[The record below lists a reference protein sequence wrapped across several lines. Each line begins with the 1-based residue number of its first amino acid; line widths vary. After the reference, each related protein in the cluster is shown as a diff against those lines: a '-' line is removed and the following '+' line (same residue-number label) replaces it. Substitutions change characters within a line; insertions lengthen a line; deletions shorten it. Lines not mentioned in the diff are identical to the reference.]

1 MKIKK
6 LALMLAALIMSVG
19 VYARNFTYS
28 GTISIGDALK
38 VIERQTGYLFV
49 YNPGEI
55 PLGET
60 VTISLKDATINE
72 TLSAVFGGKGV
83 NWEINDKNIILNKVP
98 SSQGKAAEFRMA
110 GVICESDGTPVI
122 GAAIQ
127 TVGKSGGVVTDADG
141 RFTLDKVSDGDMLHV
156 TSLGFVDKDLKA
168 YRTENAK
175 IVLEAESQMMDEL
188 VVIGYGSLARKDVTS
203 SIVSLSGG
211 DLVKS
216 TGAGDLARSLQGK
229 IPGLVIGQEKG
240 VNSSAVMQLRGMASI
255 VAGNSPLI
263 VIDGFPGG
271 DIRSVNPDDIKSI
284 DVLKDASAGAI
295 YGTRAAAGVILITTK
310 SGIDTDGVLDVSY
323 SADLSYKQAYGKP
336 EMLTADEYR
345 EHKVGPDYGSSTD
358 WWDECINRKNFSQ
371 KHNLAINF
379 GTQKAKVYS
388 SFFYEKM
395 DGLALSENRD
405 DFGGRINAAYNM
417 FDGWFE
423 AKVNI
428 DYRQSRR
435 SYSSISFGQALLNNP
450 TRSPYDASSVTG
462 YNVWTDDDEDYN
474 IVADDA
480 LNESGGKD
488 IWFKP
493 EAILKLNI
501 LPVKGLSYQQTV
513 GYSNNRYDGSG
524 YRSMNHRLSLK
535 EALNGRAWFENTSTD
550 MINAEGYFSY
560 DNTLGGKHKISAVL
574 GYSYNQYDGYS
585 TSMAN
590 SDFSVDGIGKWDI
603 GKGSELNEG
612 RASMSSHRD
621 VTERLMAYFG
631 RVNYTFDEKYIVS
644 ATYRREGSSK
654 FGAKNRW
661 GNFWAVSLGW
671 NMKNESWLQDV
682 KWLDELK
689 IRGGYGGTGNNSF
702 SATYSGK
709 FISADEN
716 RWIMPDG
723 KWLYTYGR
731 QENVN
736 EALGWETKGEYNLGL
751 DFSFFNGRLYGRLD
765 GYYRKIKDMLFYVRV
780 PVGIYINS
788 YQWQNVG
795 SMMNRGWEIELGGD
809 IIRGK
814 DFTWSSDINFSH
826 SYSKVLSMDNQGT
839 TWTGGQLPGPN
850 SPGTSMV
857 LTNGS
862 VIGNYYIYEF
872 AGFDKKGNFRLRK
885 QDGTVVTN
893 GASKNPDDRKYIG
906 SFVPKVMIGWSHTF
920 KYRDF
925 DLGINMHSW
934 LGFDVYNTYDMTL
947 GIAGRNGALN
957 VLKDAYGRNE
967 AIKGEKLMCDWYLED
982 GSFLKVDA
990 LTLGYNLSLGKYT
1003 KDFLKKLRVSFTV
1016 GNPFII
1022 TAYRGLDPEV
1032 SITGYS
1038 GGVDNYLDAY
1048 PNYRTWSFGLQL
1060 NF

>member
-1 MKIKK
+1 MKVKK
-6 LALMLAALIMSVG
+6 IALMLAALLMAVG

-28 GTISIGDALK
+28 GTLSISEALK
-38 VIERQTGYLFV
+38 VIEQQTGYLFV
-49 YNPGEI
+49 YNPEEI

-60 VTISLKDATINE
+60 VKLSLKDASINE
-72 TLSAVFGGKGV
+72 TLTAVFNGKGV
-83 NWEINDKNIILNKVP
+83 KWEINDKNIILNKV
-98 SSQGKAAEFRMA
+98 SSTQVKGKFSMA
-110 GVICESDGTPVI
+110 GVITEVDGTPVI

-127 TVGKSGGVVTDADG
+127 TVGKSGGVVTDPDG
-141 RFTLDKVSDGDMLHV
+141 HFVYDGLSDGDVLHV
-156 TSLGFVDKDLKA
+156 TCLGFVDKDLKA
-168 YRTENAK
+168 YRTDNAK
-175 IVLEAESQMMDEL
+175 IVMEAESQMMNEL

-216 TGAGDLARSLQGK
+216 TGAGDLAKSLQGK

-240 VNSSAVMQLRGMASI
+240 VNSSATMQLRGMASI
-255 VAGNSPLI
+255 VAGNSPLV

-310 SGIDTDGVLDVSY
+310 SGSNTDGVLDVSY

-336 EMLTADEYR
+336 QMLSADEYR
-345 EHKVGPDYGSSTD
+345 EHNVGPDYGSSTD
-358 WWDECINRKNFSQ
+358 WWDECINRKNFSH

-395 DGLALSENRD
+395 DGLAKSESRD
-405 DFGGRINAAYNM
+405 DFGGRINASYNM

-423 AKVNI
+423 AKANI
-428 DYRQSRR
+428 DYRQTKR

-450 TRSPYDASSVTG
+450 TRSPYDKTSSTG
-462 YNVWTDDDEDYN
+462 YNIWTDDDEDYN
-474 IVADDA
+474 IIADNA
-480 LNESGGKD
+480 LNESGGTD

-501 LPVKGLSYQQTV
+501 LPVEGLSYQQTL
-513 GYSNNRYDGSG
+513 GYSSNRYDGSG

-535 EALNGRAWFENTSTD
+535 EALNGRAYFENTRTD
-550 MINAEGYFSY
+550 QLNAEGYFSY
-560 DNTLGGKHKISAVL
+560 DNTLGGKHKINAVL
-574 GYSYNQYDGYS
+574 GYSYHQYDKYS

-621 VTERLMAYFG
+621 VTERLLAYFG
-631 RVNYTFDEKYIVS
+631 RVNYTFDERYIIS

-671 NMKNESWLQDV
+671 NMKNESWLQGV

-689 IRGGYGGTGNNSF
+689 IRGGYGVTGNNSF

-736 EALGWETKGEYNLGL
+736 ETLGWETKGEYNLGL
-751 DFSFFNGRLYGRLD
+751 DFSLFNGRLYGRVD
-765 GYYRKIKDMLFYVRV
+765 GYYRQIKDMLFYVRV

-795 SMMNRGWEIELGGD
+795 SMMNAGWEIELGGD

-814 DFTWSSDINFSH
+814 DFTWSTDLNLSH
-826 SYSKVLSMDNQGT
+826 SYSKVISMDNQGT

-872 AGFDKKGNFRLRK
+872 AGFDRKGNFQLRK

-906 SFVPKVMIGWSHTF
+906 SFVPKVMIGWSHSF

-957 VLKDAYGRNE
+957 VLKDAYDRNE
-967 AIKGEKLMCDWYLED
+967 AIKGEKLMCDYYLED
-982 GSFLKVDA
+982 GSFLKIDA
-990 LTLGYNLSLGKYT
+990 LTLGYNLNLGKYT
-1003 KDFLKKLRVSFTV
+1003 NDYLKRLRVSFTV

-1022 TAYRGLDPEV
+1022 TGYRGLDPEV

-1048 PNYRTWSFGLQL
+1048 PNYRTYSFGLQL